1 MMRGNEQGPL
11 LRHGVIGVGG
21 IGGVH
26 CRIAA
31 ASPDVTLV
39 GVADSDPARIE
50 KAATMYG
57 AAPFADW
64 RDMLASGRLDSVA
77 IATPSL
83 LHAHMAIEC
92 MEAGLHVFLEKPI
105 ALTLADADRVVE
117 TARAKKRVL
126 TVGHQYRVHRLHR
139 TTKKLIEDGAIGRPR
154 QILWT
159 WAQHRDEK
167 YYSHYPWRQN
177 WKDAGGGVT
186 MHSLSHDLNV
196 LTWLIGAPVEV
207 SALAVN
213 QKHDAETEDIMS
225 ASVLFEGGALAT
237 ITASVNRPQSH
248 VVRQIIGERGMIEI
262 PDTQSLTFDHKDHVL
277 LGRFDTHAPPAPAGI
292 GGLTGQ
298 PHVQWSPVP
307 LVGDPPKWKK
317 LLERFGLVRGLK
329 PHGLAVLLQS
339 FAHAIRTGGD
349 PIITGEDARG
359 TLEFVRAIYLSAI
372 RGRAVAFP
380 VDRTEDA
387 QLMDELVSGR
397 TQMRRFRG

>member
-1 MMRGNEQGPL
+1 MKSGSEHGPL

-26 CRIAA
+26 CRIASE
-31 ASPDVTLV
+31 SPDVTLT
-39 GVADSDPARIE
+39 GVADKDPDRLAG
-50 KAATMYG
+50 AAKQYG
-57 AAPFADW
+57 AEPFADW
-64 RDMLASGRLDSVA
+64 REMVSSGRFDSVA

-83 LHAHMAIEC
+83 LHASMAIEC

-117 TARAKKRVL
+117 TARAKRRVL

-139 TTKKLIEDGAIGRPR
+139 TTKKLIEEGAIGRPR

-159 WAQHRDEK
+159 WAQSRDEE

-213 QKHDAETEDIMS
+213 QKQDAETEDFMS
-225 ASVLFEGGALAT
+225 ASVLFEGGAVAT
-237 ITASVNRPQSH
+237 ITACVNRPQSH
-248 VVRQIIGERGMIEI
+248 VVRQIAGERGMIEI
-262 PDTQSLTFDHKDHVL
+262 PDTQSLTFDHKDRVM
-277 LGRFDTHAPPAPAGI
+277 LGRFDTHAPPAPDGI

-298 PHVQWSPVP
+298 PRVHWSRVP
-307 LVGDPPKWKK
+307 LEGDPPKWKK
-317 LLERFGLVRGLK
+317 
-329 PHGLAVLLQS
+329 
-339 FAHAIRTGGD
+339 
-349 PIITGEDARG
+349 
-359 TLEFVRAIYLSAI
+359 
-372 RGRAVAFP
+372 
-380 VDRTEDA
+380 
-387 QLMDELVSGR
+387 
-397 TQMRRFRG
+397 